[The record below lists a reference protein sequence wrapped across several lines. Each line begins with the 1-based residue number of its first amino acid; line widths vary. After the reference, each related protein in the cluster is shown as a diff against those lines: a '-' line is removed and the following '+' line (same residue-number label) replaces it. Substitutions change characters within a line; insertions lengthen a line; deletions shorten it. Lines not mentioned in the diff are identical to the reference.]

1 MGRLVSLKD
10 KTTGAQ
16 GGKAPCPGSPRQ
28 PVEEGATV
36 TLPTPGPR
44 DQLLC
49 LALSTGRGPH
59 GDRTGGRAGE
69 KSQPWPCV

>member
-28 PVEEGATV
+28 PVEEGGHSDPSHSRAPV
-36 TLPTPGPR
+36 TNSCVW
-44 DQLLC
+44 LC
-49 LALSTGRGPH
+49 QWGPH

-69 KSQPWPCV
+69 KSQP